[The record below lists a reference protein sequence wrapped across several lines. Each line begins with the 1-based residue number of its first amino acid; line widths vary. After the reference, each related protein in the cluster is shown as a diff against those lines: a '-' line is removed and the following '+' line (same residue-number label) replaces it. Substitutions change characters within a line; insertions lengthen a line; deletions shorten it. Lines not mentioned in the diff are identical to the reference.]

1 MGQQINP
8 RVFADTA
15 VTVGTGSGAAL
26 AANPLR
32 QALYVHNPS
41 PSNNVAIS
49 LTGGTAAINTA
60 GSWTLGPG
68 AALVFEVVGTNA
80 ITAIGAAA
88 GPLTFT
94 EVQ

>member
-1 MGQQINP
+1 MGQQTNP
-8 RVFADTA
+8 RVLVDTA
-15 VTVGTGSGAAL
+15 VTVGTGSAAAL

-32 QALYVHNPS
+32 QSLIVHNPS
-41 PSNNVAIS
+41 ATNNVAIS

-60 GSWTLGPG
+60 GSYTLGPG
-68 AALVFEVVGTNA
+68 AVMIFDIIGTNA

-88 GPLTFT
+88 GPLTFS